1 MPAPVCQLLHG
12 TTVFSKIQYC
22 KTKHFFLIFCL
33 FFMHYLCE
41 KYYKPITAQ
50 YCIVSC
56 VSWGPRLTLLDL
68 EIHAWDGTYSY
79 VGDLL
84 YLLNETISLV

>member
-1 MPAPVCQLLHG
+1 
-12 TTVFSKIQYC
+12 
-22 KTKHFFLIFCL
+22 
-33 FFMHYLCE
+33 MHYLCE

-56 VSWGPRLTLLDL
+56 VSWGPKLTLLDL
-68 EIHAWDGTYSY
+68 QMHAWNGTHSY